1 MSSSNQITL
10 LLWKN
15 WTLRKRQKLRF
26 LVELVWPLSLFLVL
40 VWLRKSNPLYQQHEC
55 HFPNKAMPSAGML
68 PWLQGIFCNLN
79 NPCFQYPT
87 DGESPGV
94 VSNYR
99 NSILARIYADAQELL
114 FNKPEIHKLRI
125 IWDDI
130 GFLSD
135 FMDILR
141 TNPRRVAGTGIRI
154 KDILK
159 EDETLTSFLLKE
171 IELSDSVVHQ
181 LINAQ
186 VRPEQFAYGVPDLS
200 LKDIACSQFLL
211 DRFIIFSSWRGLR
224 TVLNGMCVLSE
235 QRLQRVEDALY
246 ANVDFFKLFQ
256 VLPKVLNRHAKGIDV
271 HFWIRILNDA
281 SSVLEEF
288 TAQDSVRDLQQVVY
302 PLFTEGG
309 PASFSQLMDLLSSL
323 ICGYPEKGGSRV
335 FSFNWYEDNN
345 YKAFLGIN
353 NTKKESKYT
362 YDYATTPFCNALN
375 QNMES
380 NPATKIVWNVL
391 KPLLMGKVLF
401 SPDSPATRQLMKN
414 ANVTFEELHRLK
426 QVGKVWGE
434 VKTQLWNFFQNSVQM
449 NIIRDSIKNPTVS
462 YFINRQLEDMDMTAN
477 DIINFLNNR
486 PFSDSTDG
494 APIFTWQN
502 IYNVTDQILTTFNNY
517 MECLNLDK
525 FEGHLDEGHLTHRA
539 LYLLEENKF
548 WAGIVFPDLH
558 PWSNELPT
566 HVKYKIRMDID
577 AVERTNK
584 IKDRYWDP
592 GPRADPIEDLRY
604 IWGGFAYLQDMIEH
618 GIIRTHTSTEVPSGI
633 YVQQMPYPCFVD
645 DIFMLALTRC
655 FPMFTVL
662 SWIYSVSMTVKS
674 IVLEKEMR
682 LKETLRIMGVTSWV
696 HWVTW
701 FIDSFLMMATSTV
714 LVTVV
719 IMRGNVLHY
728 SNPFLLFVFLLV
740 FTIATIMQCFLL
752 SVFFSKANVAAACSG
767 IIYFSLYLPHILCYA
782 WQDRMTRNMK
792 LTVSLLSPV
801 AFGFGSEYL
810 SRYEEQGIGLHLGN
824 IHASPVEGDEYSML
838 LSIAMMLFDAFL
850 YGILAWYLDAV
861 FPGQYGVPA
870 PWYFPLQISY
880 WAGAEKPQAAT
891 EDKNE
896 LRGAVKEPEKVETPA
911 EAKEEKPAENTA
923 EQTEQAPDNPGD
935 GDKPKESKK
944 ICKLKE
950 KEVKEQLEK
959 ERQEKERLEKQKQE
973 MERREKEKQEMERLE
988 KEKQEKEKEKEKEKI
1003 NPVTAAMAGNPL
1015 YELEPSSLTLGV
1027 SIQNLVKTF
1036 GEGQK
1041 PAVDG
1046 LSINF
1051 FEGQITSFLGHN
1063 GAGKTTT
1070 MSMLIGLFPPTSGT
1084 AFINGKD
1091 IRTEIE
1097 AIRQDIGVC
1106 PQHNILFNN
1115 LTVAEHILFYTQLK
1129 GHAAEEAEKQTEVM
1143 LDEIGL
1149 IHKRDELAQ
1158 NLSGGMQR
1166 KLSVA
1171 LAFIGGAK
1179 VIILDEP
1186 TSGVDPY
1193 SRRSIWDLLLK
1204 YRSGRT
1210 IILSTHHMDEA
1221 DLLGD
1226 RIAIVSRGKLQCC
1239 GSSLFLK
1246 NSFGSGFHLT
1256 LVRSMKKVKRRRQDA
1271 APTCTCEPGCSC
1283 SCSNCFPI
1291 DETLPEEEP
1300 DGDVDTLTKLIQHHV
1315 PEAQLIENV
1324 GQELYYLLPSKD
1336 IKHRAY
1342 ASLFREIE
1350 ETLQD
1355 LGLSSFG
1362 VSDTSLE
1369 EIFLKATEDAALKAG
1384 CVNPKKSNAGVE
1396 EEQKATVVNIEAKD
1410 AAKGQ
1415 SQNSQAVENT
1425 RNAASTSEVNA
1436 SGQPAAESLDP
1447 APAEEPSDPTGQPP
1461 APGRDGK
1468 GSRQIKGTDLLKQQF
1483 KALFIKRLNHATRS
1497 QKDFVAQ
1504 FLLPASFVLLALF
1517 FSLIIPP
1524 FGEYKSLTI
1533 HPWMYGKQYTF
1544 FSNERPSDKKLS
1556 QMTDVLV
1563 NKPGFGTRCMKD
1575 NPIEGYTCSNHSSN
1589 WETPRADHTVVNLL
1603 KSPFYSENNPSPP
1616 CQCSTRNR
1624 LIMLPDCPPAAG
1636 GLPPPQR
1643 VQSSTDIL
1651 QNLTQRNI
1659 SDFLVKTYPKLI
1671 KSSMQSKYWVNERR
1685 YGGISIGG
1693 KLPGLPVNH
1702 KQISSFFTQLGRLLN
1717 ITGGNTTQMVYS
1729 NLNDFLKYL
1738 ETEENIKVWFSNKG
1752 WHAMVAFTNVANNA
1766 ILRVNLPKQH
1776 HAEDYGITV
1785 INHPLNLTK
1794 EQLSEVTV
1802 LTTSVDAVIAISVV
1816 FAMSFVPASFAIYLI
1831 QERVSNAKHLQF
1843 VSGMSSATYWVSNF
1857 VWDMCNYSVTTI
1869 MVILIFI
1876 GFRKKAYT
1884 SSQNLP
1890 AFVALLL
1897 LYGWAVTPMTYPAS
1911 FVFSVPSTAYVAL
1924 SCINLFIGI
1933 NGSAVTFILDLFEN
1947 SRGLQMFNSMLKN
1960 VLLVFPHFCL
1970 GRGLIDMAMNQ
1981 AVTEVYARFGEDFYF
1996 NPFHWEFIGK
2006 NLTAMAIEG
2015 VVYFALNLLFQHHF
2029 FLSHLPITLSNLP
2042 AIEEDDDVAKER
2054 ERIQT
2059 KVKYDILKIKELSKY
2074 YAGKSQPAVD
2084 RISVGVRPGECFG
2097 LLGVNGAGK
2106 TTTFKVLT
2114 GDIHPTS
2121 GDASIA
2127 GYSIL
2132 THIEDV
2138 HQNMG
2143 YCPQC
2148 DAIDDLLTG
2157 REHLLL
2163 YARLRGVPEDEID
2176 QVANWAIEKLDLTEY
2191 ADQTAGTYS
2200 GGNKRKLSTAIALI
2214 GCPPVVLLDEPTTGM
2229 DPKTRRFLWNCLLD
2243 IIREGR
2249 AVVLTSHSMEECEA
2263 LCTRLAI
2270 MVNGQF
2276 KCLGTIQHLKYKFG
2290 DGYVVTL
2297 KIKSSTP
2304 GASPDLNAVETFI
2317 KSNFPDSLQIEK
2329 HHNTIQYQL
2338 SSSSLAKIFQLLMS
2352 NKEQLR
2358 IDEYSVS
2365 QTTLDQVFVNFAKQQ
2380 TAEEES
2386 LALHPRAAGAR
2397 REVKVT
2403 PAPVETSPSSD
2414 STQRNLE
2421 KKS

>member
-1 MSSSNQITL
+1 M
-10 LLWKN
+10 
-15 WTLRKRQKLRF
+15 
-26 LVELVWPLSLFLVL
+26 
-40 VWLRKSNPLYQQHEC
+40 
-55 HFPNKAMPSAGML
+55 
-68 PWLQGIFCNLN
+68 
-79 NPCFQYPT
+79 
-87 DGESPGV
+87 
-94 VSNYR
+94 
-99 NSILARIYADAQELL
+99 
-114 FNKPEIHKLRI
+114 
-125 IWDDI
+125 
-130 GFLSD
+130 
-135 FMDILR
+135 
-141 TNPRRVAGTGIRI
+141 
-154 KDILK
+154 
-159 EDETLTSFLLKE
+159 LTSFLLKE
-171 IELSDSVVHQ
+171 IQLTDSVVHQ

-200 LKDIACSQFLL
+200 LKEIACSQALL
-211 DRFIIFSSWRGLR
+211 DRFVIFSSRRGLR
-224 TVLNGMCVLSE
+224 TVLNGMCVLSQ

-246 ANVDFFKLFQ
+246 ASVDFFKLFQ
-256 VLPKVLNRHAKGIDV
+256 ALPRLLSQHSDGINLR
-271 HFWIRILNDA
+271 FWIKILNDA

-288 TAQDSVRDLQQVVY
+288 TARQSVRDLLQVVY
-302 PLFTEGG
+302 PLFTEDG
-309 PASFSQLMDLLSSL
+309 PASFSQLTDLLSNL

-353 NTKKESKYT
+353 NTKESKYT
-362 YDYATTPFCNALN
+362 YDYGTTPFCNALN

-380 NPATKIVWNVL
+380 NPATKIVWRVL

-401 SPDSPATRQLMKN
+401 SPDSPATQQLMRN
-414 ANVTFEELHRLK
+414 ANATFEELHRLK
-426 QVGKVWGE
+426 QIGKIWEE
-434 VKTQLWNFFQNSVQM
+434 VKSQLWNFFQSSVQM
-449 NIIRDSIKNPTVS
+449 KIIRDSIKNPTVS
-462 YFINRQLEDMDMTAN
+462 YFINRQLEDVDLTVN
-477 DIINFLNNR
+477 YIINFLNNS
-486 PFSDSTDG
+486 PLDG
-494 APIFTWQN
+494 NADEVPYFNWQN
-502 IYNVTDQILTTFNNY
+502 VYNITNQLFITYNHY

-525 FEGHLDEGHLTHRA
+525 FEGHTDEGQLTHRA
-539 LYLLEENKF
+539 LFLLEENRF

-558 PWSNELPT
+558 PWSNKLPT

-618 GIIRTHTSTEVPSGI
+618 GIIRTHTNMEVPPGI

-645 DIFMLALTRC
+645 DLFMLALTRC

-682 LKETLRIMGVTSWV
+682 LKETMKIMGVTNWV

-701 FIDSFLMMATSTV
+701 FIDSFLPMTASTV

-752 SVFFSKANVAAACSG
+752 SVFFSKANMAAACSG
-767 IIYFSLYLPHILCYA
+767 IIYFTLYLPHILCYA

-792 LTVSLLSPV
+792 LAASILSPV

-810 SRYEEQGIGLHLGN
+810 SRYEEQGLGLQWGN
-824 IHASPVEGDEYSML
+824 IRASPVEGDEFNML
-838 LSIAMMLFDAFL
+838 LSIEMMLLDAFL

-861 FPGQYGVPA
+861 FPGLYGVPA
-870 PWYFPLQISY
+870 PWYFPLQFSY
-880 WAGAEKPQAAT
+880 WFGAEKPQAIAD
-891 EDKNE
+891 DKKE
-896 LRGAVKEPEKVETPA
+896 VKEIVQ
-911 EAKEEKPAENTA
+911 EAGKEEPIKEEKAEKS
-923 EQTEQAPDNPGD
+923 EQAKEGKATDNTGEPPKDTANKPGD
-935 GDKPKESKK
+935 ADKPNEGKK
-944 ICKLKE
+944 VCKLKE
-950 KEVKEQLEK
+950 QQEKERREKERQEKERQEKERREKERQEK
-959 ERQEKERLEKQKQE
+959 ERQEKERLEK
-973 MERREKEKQEMERLE
+973 ERLKKEKQ
-988 KEKQEKEKEKEKEKI
+988 EKEKI

-1015 YELEPSSLTLGV
+1015 YELEPSGLTLGV
-1027 SIQNLVKTF
+1027 SIQNLVKSF

-1091 IRTEIE
+1091 IRTDID
-1097 AIRQDIGVC
+1097 AIRQDVGIC

-1115 LTVAEHILFYTQLK
+1115 LTVEEHILFYTQLK
-1129 GHAAEEAEKQTEVM
+1129 GHAVEEAEKQTEVM

-1226 RIAIVSRGKLQCC
+1226 RIAIISRGKLQCC

-1246 NSFGSGFHLT
+1246 NSFGSGFYLT
-1256 LVRSMKKVKRRRQDA
+1256 LVRRMKKAKRRKQGT
-1271 APTCTCEPGCSC
+1271 APTCTCAPGCCC
-1283 SCSNCFPI
+1283 SCSNCFPV
-1291 DETLPEEEP
+1291 DETLPEEEL
-1300 DGDVDTLTKLIQHHV
+1300 DGDVDGLSKLIQHHV

-1324 GQELYYLLPSKD
+1324 GQELYYLLPGKD

-1369 EIFLKATEDAALKAG
+1369 EIFLKATEDSALKTG
-1384 CVNPKKSNAGVE
+1384 CIIPRKSESGIGVE
-1396 EEQKATVVNIEAKD
+1396 QKTTVVDIEAKN
-1410 AAKGQ
+1410 AKEGTG
-1415 SQNSQAVENT
+1415 SNQAVENT
-1425 RNAASTSEVNA
+1425 QNVMRKPPASEVK
-1436 SGQPAAESLDP
+1436 SDGQPAAESPHSAD
-1447 APAEEPSDPTGQPP
+1447 AGGTSEPTGIQSM
-1461 APGRDGK
+1461 AGNDGK
-1468 GSRQIKGTDLLKQQF
+1468 GSRQIKGAELLKQQF
-1483 KALFIKRLNHATRS
+1483 CALFIKRFNHATRS
-1497 QKDFVAQ
+1497 QKDFLAQ
-1504 FLLPASFVLLALF
+1504 FLLPANFVLLALF

-1544 FSNERPSDKKLS
+1544 FSNERPSDKNL
-1556 QMTDVLV
+1556 THLTEVLV
-1563 NKPGFGTRCMKD
+1563 NKPGFGTRCMKG
-1575 NPIEGYTCSNHSSN
+1575 NPIRGYPCSNRSTD
-1589 WETPRADHTVVNLL
+1589 WEILQHDLTIVNLL
-1603 KSPFYSENNPSPP
+1603 KSPFYSINNPSPP
-1616 CQCSTRNR
+1616 CQCSTRGR
-1624 LIMLPDCPPAAG
+1624 LVMLPDCPPAAG
-1636 GLPPPQR
+1636 GLPPSQR
-1643 VQSSTDIL
+1643 VQRSTEIL

-1685 YGGISIGG
+1685 YGGISVGG
-1693 KLPGLPVNH
+1693 KLPGIPFNH
-1702 KQISSFFTQLGRLLN
+1702 EQINNVFTQLGRMLN
-1717 ITGGNTTQMVYS
+1717 VTGGDHTQMVFS
-1729 NLNDFLKYL
+1729 NMNDFFKYL
-1738 ETEENIKVWFSNKG
+1738 ETEDNIKVWFNNKG
-1752 WHAMVAFTNVANNA
+1752 WHAMVAFMNVANNA
-1766 ILRVNLPKQH
+1766 ILRTNLPNEHQS
-1776 HAEDYGITV
+1776 EDFGITV

-1802 LTTSVDAVIAISVV
+1802 LTTSVDAMISISVV
-1816 FAMSFVPASFAIYLI
+1816 FAMSFVPASFVLYLI

-1843 VSGMSSATYWVSNF
+1843 VSGMSSTTYWVSNF
-1857 VWDMCNYSVTTI
+1857 VWDMCNYSVTTV
-1869 MVILIFI
+1869 MVVLIFI
-1876 GFRKKAYT
+1876 SFKKKAYI

-1897 LYGWAVTPMTYPAS
+1897 LYGWAVTPMMYPAS
-1911 FVFSVPSTAYVAL
+1911 FVFNVPSTAYVAL

-1933 NGSAVTFILDLFEN
+1933 NASAVTFVLDLFEN
-1947 SRGLQMFNSMLKN
+1947 SRVFQMFNSMLKN
-1960 VLLVFPHFCL
+1960 VLIVFPHFCL
-1970 GRGLIDMAMNQ
+1970 GRGLIDLAMNQ

-2015 VVYFALNLLFQHHF
+2015 IVYFILNLLFQHHF
-2029 FLSHLPITLSNLP
+2029 FLSHLPATLSHLP

-2054 ERIQT
+2054 ERTQS
-2059 KVKYDILKIKELSKY
+2059 KSKCDILKIKDLTKY
-2074 YAGKSQPAVD
+2074 YAGKTRPAID
-2084 RISVGVRPGECFG
+2084 RISLGVRPGECFG

-2121 GDASIA
+2121 GEATIA

-2143 YCPQC
+2143 YCPQF

-2157 REHLLL
+2157 REHLVL
-2163 YARLRGVPEDEID
+2163 YARLRGVPEDEIER
-2176 QVANWAIEKLDLTEY
+2176 VSNWAIEKLDLMEY
-2191 ADQTAGTYS
+2191 ADRTAGTYS
-2200 GGNKRKLSTAIALI
+2200 GGNKRKLSTAIALL

-2229 DPKTRRFLWNCLLD
+2229 DPKTRRFLWDCLLGV
-2243 IIREGR
+2243 IREGR
-2249 AVVLTSHSMEECEA
+2249 AVMLTSHSMEECEA

-2276 KCLGTIQHLKYKFG
+2276 KCLGTIQHLKCKFG

-2297 KIKSSTP
+2297 KIKGSQP
-2304 GASPDLNAVETFI
+2304 GASPDLNAAEMFI

-2329 HHNTIQYQL
+2329 HHSTLQYQL
-2338 SSSSLAKIFQLLMS
+2338 SSLSLVKIFQLVIS

-2365 QTTLDQVFVNFAKQQ
+2365 QTTLDQ
-2380 TAEEES
+2380 EIS
-2386 LALHPRAAGAR
+2386 CC
-2397 REVKVT
+2397 
-2403 PAPVETSPSSD
+2403 
-2414 STQRNLE
+2414 
-2421 KKS
+2421 